1 MAVVGEAHIIV
12 RALTDRVAN
21 DIQRGF
27 SGTGAAGRKAGED
40 MGKAFTRG
48 FNNNANANVFTKFS
62 EGIRAMVPDAEAA
75 RLAFRNLSRTGFTL
89 QAALGVILGAI
100 GSLIGGLVALGGSA
114 LGAAASLA
122 SLGTIFA
129 SLGLA
134 MISARLAL
142 SGVGKALAAL
152 NRQSGGGASAAAD
165 AAARAA
171 AAERIADAER
181 NLAQVI
187 EDNRQNLIEANNE
200 VRDSQLELNEA
211 IKEGQEQI
219 QQLGFDA
226 EEAAL
231 AEGRAAL
238 ELDKAR
244 ETLARTQDLP
254 PNSRARKEAE
264 LAFQEAE
271 LRLRQAKDRSSDLN
285 KEQDRLARTGVAG
298 TEAVISAN
306 QRLAQSEAN
315 KAKVVRDAA
324 RRQAD
329 AERELA
335 RAREASAAGTGGGGG
350 GTNPFEGLNASQIE
364 FVRNLQTLK
373 PLLDEIKSSVAAA
386 LLPSLWVAISTLA
399 AGLFTTVRDG
409 LTRVAAATGAAAIDF
424 ANMATEG
431 RNVAAL
437 DKLFTNSATIIG
449 KLGTAAGSA
458 YGIALSLLNAAFP
471 AAERYVNF
479 LNTRLKSFDEYLKSD
494 AGSAAVQNFF
504 KLAEDAAAQF
514 GRIIDN
520 VLGGIGGIIMA
531 NLGPGTGGQIMLDW
545 LEEATGAFRDL
556 QDSGVEGVGSL
567 SDYFVAVAENATSVL
582 SSIGALIAEILK
594 LGANE
599 AIGETFD
606 ILKEGA
612 PILGDILAAGA
623 GAGPALADLIV
634 NLLEIG
640 KALADT
646 GALEVFFGTLS
657 TIAGVVGD
665 ILSNDVVKS
674 ILDVTGRI
682 FAFSLALGTVG
693 QVGGFAFKVIAGNV
707 STLSA
712 GIGGLV
718 GGIGSTVKAFS
729 GITGNAAGVSQAFA
743 QMTYSNNGFVSAL
756 GKVGGASTSAI
767 SAIGAGLSPA
777 FKGLQGA
784 LGTAGGALTTFG
796 RTLGAFMLSPAGIV
810 IGVIAAIVGGLIL
823 LYNTSEEFRI
833 GMDAIFAQLGA
844 AFADAG
850 QQIMAAIQPLIPVLL
865 GAVQQIMTAL
875 APLIPLILQAF
886 MSIMQAIMP
895 LIPLLISSLIPAIMQ
910 IIQAI
915 IPLVTMLIST
925 LVPVILQVVEAFVP
939 LITMI
944 ISSVVPVIL
953 TIIEAFVPLI
963 TLLINML
970 VPVITMVAEVLATII
985 PPIISIVTTILN
997 ILVPVFQFLLEVAV
1011 NIITGII
1018 QFFTGFVTFIIEAVT
1033 NISNFWSE
1041 IWTNIFNFL
1050 ADVWNNIVTFV
1061 TDAWNAL
1068 YNFIKP
1074 ALDAFFGFWSSIF
1087 TNVGNFISDVWN
1099 NIVKFFRA
1107 GWDAVSGFIVG
1118 ALTAYVNFWI
1128 GIFSAVGN
1136 FISTVWNNIVNFFRS
1151 GWNTVYN
1158 FIKGAIDN
1166 FVIVWQTIFGAIG
1179 SFISTVWNNILG
1191 FFKSGWNT
1199 VYGWITGAINGFV
1212 TFWQNAF
1219 NGISTFVSNVFNG
1232 LVGIMKG
1239 PINGIIS
1246 LINGMING
1254 LNKIKINV
1262 PDWVPLLGGKTIAF
1276 NIPNIPQLAMG
1287 GIVSPTAGG
1296 TLAQIAEAGRPE
1308 RVEPLDANGMSKRDR
1323 FMVDLIKAQAGPGTI
1338 NITVN
1343 PSAGMDESELAA
1355 AISREITFQMR
1366 RGAVA

>member
-12 RALTDRVAN
+12 RALTDRVAS

-27 SGTGAAGRKAGED
+27 SGTGAAGRKAGEN

-48 FNNNANANVFTKFS
+48 FNNNANANVFSKFS
-62 EGIRAMVPDAEAA
+62 DGIRAMVPDAEAA
-75 RLAFRNLSRTGFTL
+75 RLAFRNLTRTGFSL
-89 QAALGVILGAI
+89 QVALGVILGAI
-100 GSLIGGLVALGGSA
+100 GSLVGGLVSLGGSA

-142 SGVGKALAAL
+142 SGVGRALSAL
-152 NRQSGGGASAAAD
+152 NRQAGGGANAASE

-187 EDNRQNLIEANNE
+187 EDNRENLIDANNE
-200 VRDSQLELNEA
+200 VRQSQLELNKA

-271 LRLRQAKDRSSDLN
+271 LRLRQAKDRSADLN

-298 TEAVISAN
+298 TEQVISAN

-335 RAREASAAGTGGGGG
+335 RAREAAAAGGGGGGG
-350 GTNPFEGLNASQIE
+350 GTNPFEGLNAAQIQ
-364 FVRNLQTLK
+364 FVQNLQTLK
-373 PLLDEIKSSVAAA
+373 PLLDEIRTSVSNA
-386 LLPSLWVAISTLA
+386 LLPSLWIAVSTLA

-409 LTRVAAATGAAAIDF
+409 LTQVASATGAAAIDF

-437 DKLFTNSATIIG
+437 STLFSNSATIIG

-640 KALADT
+640 RALSDT
-646 GALEVFFGTLS
+646 GALEIFFSTLS
-657 TIAGVVGD
+657 TIAGVVAD
-665 ILSNDVVKS
+665 FLSNDVVKA
-674 ILDVTGRI
+674 ILDVVGRI
-682 FAFSLALGTVG
+682 FAFTLALGTIG
-693 QVGGFAFKVIAGNV
+693 QVGGFAFKVVAGNV
-707 STLSA
+707 STLSGA
-712 GIGGLV
+712 IGGLV
-718 GGIGSTVKAFS
+718 GGIGDTVKAFS
-729 GITGNAAGVSQAFA
+729 GLTGPGDRIAQAFA
-743 QMTYSNNGFVSAL
+743 QMTYSGNGFVA
-756 GKVGGASTSAI
+756 
-767 SAIGAGLSPA
+767 AIG
-777 FKGLQGA
+777 KM
-784 LGTAGGALTTFG
+784 GGALLPFG
-796 RTLGAFMLSPAGIV
+796 RLLGGFLLGPAGIV
-810 IGVIAAIVGGLIL
+810 IGIIAAVVAGFIL
-823 LYNTSEEFRI
+823 LYNTSEEFRV
-833 GMDAIFAQLGA
+833 GMDAVFAQLGA
-844 AFADAG
+844 AFAEAG
-850 QQIMAAIQPLIPVLL
+850 GQIMGALQGLIPVF
-865 GAVQQIMTAL
+865 T
-875 APLIPLILQAF
+875 
-886 MSIMQAIMP
+886 S
-895 LIPLLISSLIPAIMQ
+895 
-910 IIQAI
+910 
-915 IPLVTMLIST
+915 LVTS
-925 LVPVILQVVEAFVP
+925 LVPVILQIVEAFVPLVTMIISSLVPVILTLVEAFVP
-939 LITMI
+939 LITM
-944 ISSVVPVIL
+944 
-953 TIIEAFVPLI
+953 LI
-963 TLLINML
+963 DLL
-970 VPVITMVAEVLATII
+970 VPIIVTVIEVFSRII
-985 PPIISIVTTILN
+985 PPIIAVVTTILS
-997 ILVPVFQFLLEVAV
+997 ILIPVFTFLLETVINVIGGIISFFSGFFSFIVDAITNYVTFWVTVWTSVFQFL
-1011 NIITGII
+1011 
-1018 QFFTGFVTFIIEAVT
+1018 
-1033 NISNFWSE
+1033 S
-1041 IWTNIFNFL
+1041 
-1050 ADVWNNIVTFV
+1050 DVWNNMVKFI
-1061 TDAWNAL
+1061 TDAWNAI
-1068 YNFIKP
+1068 YNFLKP
-1074 ALDAFFGFWSSIF
+1074 ALDAFFGFWSEVF
-1087 TNVGNFISDVWN
+1087 TNVGRFISDTWN
-1099 NIVKFFRA
+1099 NIVRFFQA
-1107 GWDAVSGFIVG
+1107 GWNAVSGFIVG

-1128 GIFSAVGN
+1128 GIFTTVGN
-1136 FISTVWNNIVNFFRS
+1136 FISTVWNNILSFFRT
-1151 GWNTVYN
+1151 GWDFVYN

-1166 FVIVWQTIFGAIG
+1166 FVIVWRAVFSAVGN
-1179 SFISTVWNNILG
+1179 FISTVWNNILG
-1191 FFKSGWNT
+1191 FFQSGWNT
-1199 VYGWITGAINGFV
+1199 VYSWITGAINGFV
-1212 TFWQNAF
+1212 SFWQNAF

-1232 LVGIMKG
+1232 LIGIMKG
-1239 PINGIIS
+1239 PINGIIG

-1254 LNKIKINV
+1254 LNKIRINI
-1262 PDWVPLLGGKTIAF
+1262 PDWVPLLGGRTIAF